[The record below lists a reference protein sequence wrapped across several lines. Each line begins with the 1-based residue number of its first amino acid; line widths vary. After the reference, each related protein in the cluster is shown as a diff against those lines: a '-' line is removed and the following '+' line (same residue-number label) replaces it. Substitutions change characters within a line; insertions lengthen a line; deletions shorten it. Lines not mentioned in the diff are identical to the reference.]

1 MDPLPYETLKEMLRL
16 WAFQHSINMLI
27 HYFRFLE
34 VAWLSKTVKFLMGL
48 AALEMASG
56 KDPPD

>member
-1 MDPLPYETLKEMLRL
+1 MHPLPYETLKEMLSL

-27 HYFRFLE
+27 HYFRFLK
-34 VAWLSKTVKFLMGL
+34 VAWFSKTVKFLMGF
-48 AALEMASG
+48 AALEMVSG